1 MAVASL
7 PAASLAVMPGTVLV
21 RVRAV
26 GVNPVETYIRS
37 GKYHRPATDFPYT
50 PGHDAA
56 GVVEAVGEGVVKVK
70 PGEDVWGGER
80 GASSDSAAA
89 SWPGRA

>member
-1 MAVASL
+1 
-7 PAASLAVMPGTVLV
+7 MPQEVLV

-37 GKYHRPATDFPYT
+37 GKYSYDGPWPYT

-56 GVVEAVGEGVVKVK
+56 GVVEEVGS
-70 PGEDVWGGER
+70 GER
-80 GASSDSAAA
+80 ARPAGCGATSQ
-89 SWPGRA
+89 RRN